1 MDNHHYQI
9 HSPAAR
15 RSSQSVT
22 MAPTAS
28 MIDPTLENHRMPN
41 SQMSH
46 DFNSSQMQ
54 RSTNTN
60 MLDNQHDLHP
70 MIEHGS
76 DRVLP
81 SIEVNDESLDNAY
94 VDFIMY
100 CNPSIATDVD
110 TSELRKGFRSP
121 PKSDGKNFSPFV
133 LFGLISRL
141 EAKDIKTWTQLVTEL
156 GVEHPDP
163 SKNQSTQK
171 VQQYAVRLKRWL
183 HAFHVDAF
191 FHYCLGI
198 PNAYYTDRP
207 VATDPL
213 AESVRDGVPPEEDL
227 ALRALLPEWR
237 PKRGRRKAEDAD
249 TENTVNKRTQFR
261 RSASADL
268 FSNFDEQY
276 ATHPQSAV
284 PWSGHPQQADAWT
297 AAQVAIAPK
306 AQNTTPTPTLQHLST
321 QSTGQQIR
329 WRLNDHVNTPSSP
342 YPQSAITPRNNYSA
356 TASFEEPQSANPT
369 SGKSL
374 SGRSRKRHGPVV
386 SSAWPASASTPTGK
400 LRGRPPSNRSVQD
413 GPFSTFPA
421 NPNTKEAPA
430 INVATPTAPNA
441 TSPSPN
447 RSSQSDRGTGTTV
460 SQLKSAAAII
470 PPHPPTAQPVPTT
483 EQQSLVRKPSKLQ
496 LQVPEHSGGPVR
508 LATPPR
514 VLINGESDRNHPGL
528 LHHGGGNQRGSADFF
543 DNVDDES
550 DDDGGG
556 AGMEEE
562 EDLGPGNDNGGGGTV
577 DWRRRANIL
586 RRKLQEKE
594 EELRALKKRVLD
606 AVM

>member
-1 MDNHHYQI
+1 MDNHYQI

-28 MIDPTLENHRMPN
+28 MIDPNLENHRMAN

-46 DFNSSQMQ
+46 DFNTSQIQ
-54 RSTNTN
+54 RNPN
-60 MLDNQHDLHP
+60 MLDNHHDLHP
-70 MIEHGS
+70 MIDHGS

-100 CNPSIATDVD
+100 CNPSISADVD
-110 TSELRKGFRSP
+110 TSELRKGFRTP
-121 PKSDGKNFSPFV
+121 PKSDGKNFSPFI

-141 EAKDIKTWTQLVTEL
+141 EAKEIKTWTQLVTEL

-163 SKNQSTQK
+163 GKNQSTQK

-191 FHYCLGI
+191 FHYLLGVS
-198 PNAYYTDRP
+198 NVYYTDRP
-207 VATDPL
+207 VTTDPL
-213 AESVRDGVPPEEDL
+213 ADSIRDGVPPEEDL

-249 TENTVNKRTQFR
+249 TENTPNKRTQFR

-284 PWSGHPQQADAWT
+284 PWSTHPQHADAWT

-306 AQNTTPTPTLQHLST
+306 GQNTTPTPTLQHLSA
-321 QSTGQQIR
+321 GQQIR

-356 TASFEEPQSANPT
+356 TTSFEEPQSANPT

-386 SSAWPASASTPTGK
+386 SSAWPASASATTGK

-421 NPNTKEAPA
+421 NPNTKEAPI
-430 INVATPTAPNA
+430 INVATPTAQSA

-447 RSSQSDRGTGTTV
+447 RSSQGDRGTSSAV
-460 SQLKSAAAII
+460 SQLKAAAATNS
-470 PPHPPTAQPVPTT
+470 PTILPASTP
-483 EQQSLVRKPSKLQ
+483 EQQSLARKPSKLQ
-496 LQVPEHSGGPVR
+496 LQVPEHAGGPVR

-514 VLINGESDRNHPGL
+514 VLINGESDRNHQGL
-528 LHHGGGNQRGSADFF
+528 LHNSGGNHKQERRSADFF
-543 DNVDDES
+543 DSVDDGS

-556 AGMEEE
+556 AGIEED
-562 EDLGPGNDNGGGGTV
+562 EDLGAGNENGSGGTV
-577 DWRRRANIL
+577 DWRRRAINL
-586 RRKLQEKE
+586 RRKLLEKE
-594 EELRALKKRVLD
+594 DELRTLKKRVLE